1 VTASDDKTARL
12 WDTDSGLP
20 IHWGHYYT
28 PVMQA
33 SDGNF
38 YGTASFGR
46 AYSDGTIFEITPEG
60 RLTTLH
66 SLDDN
71 FDDNDG
77 YDPIAALVQGTD
89 GNFYGTSEGG
99 GYGTIFRL
107 STGLAPFVKTL
118 PTIAK
123 VGATIRILGTNLT
136 GGASVTFNGIPAVFR
151 VDAIRRRE
159 QL

>member
-1 VTASDDKTARL
+1 
-12 WDTDSGLP
+12 
-20 IHWGHYYT
+20 
-28 PVMQA
+28 MQA
-33 SDGNF
+33 TDGNF

-46 AYSDGTIFEITPEG
+46 ACSDGTIFEITPEG

-151 VDAIRRRE
+151 VDAILRLE